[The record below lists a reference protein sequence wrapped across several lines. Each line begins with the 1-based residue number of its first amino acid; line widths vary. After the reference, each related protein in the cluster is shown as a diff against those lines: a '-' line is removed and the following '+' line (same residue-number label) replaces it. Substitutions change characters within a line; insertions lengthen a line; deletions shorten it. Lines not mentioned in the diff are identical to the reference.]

1 VVFYVGGN
9 VLEVTPPLVITDA
22 EVDRAVALLAQG
34 IEDAASGAVSDAHIA
49 PYAGW

>member
-1 VVFYVGGN
+1 
-9 VLEVTPPLVITDA
+9 VTPPLVITDA

-34 IEDAASGAVSDAHIA
+34 IEDAASGAVSDAQVA